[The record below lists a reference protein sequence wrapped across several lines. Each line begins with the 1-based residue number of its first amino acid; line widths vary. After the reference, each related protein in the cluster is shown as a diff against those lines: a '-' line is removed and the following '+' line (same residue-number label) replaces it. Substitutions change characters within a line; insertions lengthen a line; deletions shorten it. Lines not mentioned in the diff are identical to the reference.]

1 MNFSS
6 RYAIGDP
13 STIGLICDNGMNEL
27 CKDSMPN
34 ENFPERIEADCEG
47 NLMFAS
53 ENDPSCLDLCQ
64 TNSVELRSTMLQR
77 RGWTKFVK

>member
-1 MNFSS
+1 
-6 RYAIGDP
+6 
-13 STIGLICDNGMNEL
+13 MNEL

-34 ENFPERIEADCEG
+34 ETFPETIEADCDG

-64 TNSVELRSTMLQR
+64 TNLVGRRSTTPQR